1 MNDIF
6 EKIQA
11 DFDEF
16 MKSAKEFVEKEK
28 AKHISQEEKKVR
40 RWEPECG
47 EKYYYIS
54 TVSQIYDLIWT
65 GITEESVDYVHYKL
79 GNCFKT
85 KEEAQ
90 KELDRR
96 LAEQEL
102 LDVCDW
108 DGEEKV
114 YAIECRYNDKW
125 FTCSWSSYIQS
136 PYRFASEE
144 CCQKAID
151 TLGTEKLKLIFRID

>member
-16 MKSAKEFVEKEK
+16 MKSAKEFIEKEK
-28 AKHISQEEKKVR
+28 AKQIADTSKVR
-40 RWEPECG
+40 RWKPEDG
-47 EKYYYIS
+47 DKYYAICWSGRIDFYLWNS
-54 TVSQIYDLIWT
+54 DSKDDLCF
-65 GITEESVDYVHYKL
+65 KL

-85 KEEAQ
+85 EEEAQ

-102 LDVCDW
+102 LDMVDAKMS
-108 DGEEKV
+108 DEN
-114 YAIECRYNDKW
+114 YKW
-125 FTCSWSSYIQS
+125 FIEYDPRGPVFYPNNTVF
-136 PYRFASEE
+136 RFATPLLFSSKESA
-144 CCQKAID
+144 QKAID

>member
-16 MKSAKEFVEKEK
+16 MKSAKEFIEKEK
-28 AKHISQEEKKVR
+28 AKQIDNTDKKVR
-40 RWEPECG
+40 RWKPENG
-47 EKYYYIS
+47 DDYYCVMS
-54 TVSQIYDLIWT
+54 NGNVKTFIWNT
-65 GITEESVDYVHYKL
+65 DVADYGHYKL

-85 KEEAQ
+85 EEEAQ

-102 LDVCDW
+102 LDMCDW
-108 DGEEKV
+108 DGGEKV
-114 YAIECRYNDKW
+114 YLIRYGDQGDVFDCIW
-125 FTCSWSSYIQS
+125 FDYLYS
-136 PYRFASEE
+136 PYRFASKES
-144 CCQKAID
+144 CKKAIK